1 MNYPDDSEVI
11 RKKFEPLLQSL
22 GYNDLQILNNMVVNR
37 MRMIRQAGTLM
48 FMSKFNIGDRVSWI
62 GTDGIKRTG
71 IIIKMNQKTVSV
83 KISTDGYWNI
93 SPELLSKE

>member
-1 MNYPDDSEVI
+1 MNYPDDNEVL

-83 KISTDGYWNI
+83 KISTEGYWNI